1 MKRRK
6 GRATRVLGVGLL
18 CTLGT
23 GVAVGVNKM
32 RQDSV
37 EPTPLLA
44 LETSPKIQTKQTGVP
59 AAERVRDDAR
69 KGPVLLVT
77 QAEPTT
83 KPVLTGQQQP
93 APQQQ
98 VAPTTMIVASVAPTS
113 IERPPTPP
121 LPVQT
126 KPAAE
131 PALTGNPLTDSQTL
145 IDRNDPVA
153 ARALLNEAMLNGKL
167 AGGDMTLAKQRLVK
181 LNEALVFS
189 RRAYRD
195 DPFAGVYT
203 VRSGENLQTI
213 ARNHGMSWEFLAR
226 LNGIPDP
233 RRLRAMQALKV
244 VKGPFH
250 AVVSKRAFTLDV
262 YLGSPGQAGS
272 MFVTSF
278 AVGLGK
284 DSSTPTGS
292 WIAHNKLR
300 NPEYY
305 SPRGEG
311 IIPADDPRNPLGEYW
326 IGLRGIDGPAL
337 GSESYGI
344 HGTIEPETIG
354 KEESM
359 GCIRLVN
366 EDAGRVYELLLE
378 GKSVVVVRE

>member
-1 MKRRK
+1 MEVLVKRRK

-18 CTLGT
+18 CTLVT

-44 LETSPKIQTKQTGVP
+44 LATTSKDQHKQMGVP
-59 AAERVRDDAR
+59 AAERLRDPAP
-69 KGPVLLVT
+69 KAPVLLVT

-83 KPVLTGQQQP
+83 KPAL
-93 APQQQ
+93 PQQSA
-98 VAPTTMIVASVAPTS
+98 APTTMRVASVAPAS
-113 IERPPTPP
+113 IERAPTPL

-126 KPAAE
+126 KSAE

-167 AGGDMTLAKQRLVK
+167 SGADVTVAKQRLVK
-181 LNEALVFS
+181 LNESLVFS

-262 YLGSPGQAGS
+262 YISSPEQAGS

-366 EDAGRVYELLLE
+366 EDAGRVFELLLE